1 MKCFGKTNHKPHFQ
15 YMCTILHFLW
25 DCFDFW
31 NIGVERDVVMD
42 AIYKSEKKEK
52 KLWDFVSKWSICS

>member
-52 KLWDFVSKWSICS
+52 KL

>member
-1 MKCFGKTNHKPHFQ
+1 
-15 YMCTILHFLW
+15 
-25 DCFDFW
+25 
-31 NIGVERDVVMD
+31 VMD